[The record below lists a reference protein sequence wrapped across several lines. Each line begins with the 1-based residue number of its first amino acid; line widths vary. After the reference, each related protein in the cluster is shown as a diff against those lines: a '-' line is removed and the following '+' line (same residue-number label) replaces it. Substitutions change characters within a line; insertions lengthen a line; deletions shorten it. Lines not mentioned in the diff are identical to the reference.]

1 MDYTEER
8 ESIREQQL
16 RFKIF
21 ITSIF
26 AFGGLYILF
35 ALLFHFLSLG

>member
-8 ESIREQQL
+8 ESIQNSNSDL
-16 RFKIF
+16 KFLLLDICV
-21 ITSIF
+21 
-26 AFGGLYILF
+26 GGLYILF